1 MLGSF
6 GSVTILAQ
14 VVVAQLSHIAELA
27 ACFYYSHVANEDDDE
42 EAHEGNEG
50 NESRCYE
57 DKEGHEGNEGN
68 EREGNESV
76 QPHPAFGVSRLARTR
91 RRRI

>member
-6 GSVTILAQ
+6 GSVAILAQ

-27 ACFYYSHVANEDDDE
+27 CFYYSLSHVANEDDDE
-42 EAHEGNEG
+42 EAPHEGNEGEG

-57 DKEGHEGNEGN
+57 EKK
-68 EREGNESV
+68 R
-76 QPHPAFGVSRLARTR
+76 P
-91 RRRI
+91 